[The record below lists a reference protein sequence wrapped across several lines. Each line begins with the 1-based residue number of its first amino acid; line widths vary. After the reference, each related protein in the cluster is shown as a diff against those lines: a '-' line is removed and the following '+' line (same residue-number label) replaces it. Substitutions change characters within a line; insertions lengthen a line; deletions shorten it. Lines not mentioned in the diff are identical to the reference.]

1 MFDMVDYRKRQRSIR
16 RVTIAALVITLLS
29 FMVVGLSWINDPNTQ
44 TVLEFLCLSSFLV
57 FVFGLLCSF
66 TAWYEKKMEQWKEK
80 ILNRNE

>member
-1 MFDMVDYRKRQRSIR
+1 
-16 RVTIAALVITLLS
+16 
-29 FMVVGLSWINDPNTQ
+29 MVVGLSWINDPNTQ